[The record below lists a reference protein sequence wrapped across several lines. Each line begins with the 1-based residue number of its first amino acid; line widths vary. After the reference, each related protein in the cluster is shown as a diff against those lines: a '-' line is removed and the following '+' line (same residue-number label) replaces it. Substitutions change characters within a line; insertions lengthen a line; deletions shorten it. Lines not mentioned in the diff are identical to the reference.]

1 LGLFFCGVA
10 VFFEDVRVVC
20 FWACFLQISLLRI
33 FFSNFMAL
41 LLFQFT
47 AEGRLGVFLRKFA
60 HFRLDLSDFPLCFFI

>member
-1 LGLFFCGVA
+1 LFLGLFFA
-10 VFFEDVRVVC
+10 DFAFAD
-20 FWACFLQISLLRI
+20 